1 MEIESSVGLLSG
13 ANRGLGRE
21 LGRLCNPSLAGHG
34 QLKEETLRTR
44 NHGPFGRKTIL
55 KTRTAHDRRS

>member
-21 LGRLCNPSLAGHG
+21 LSRLCNPSLAGHG

-44 NHGPFGRKTIL
+44 NHGPFGRKQF
-55 KTRTAHDRRS
+55 